1 MATVEELEERVKKI
15 ENILTLI
22 SREVIEQFDVK
33 IKLAESNL
41 TREIDTK
48 VEMAQKGIIEKSQIK
63 SLIREA
69 EEIKLMFKEI
79 REKFDRYE
87 LREEVQEIRSIIK
100 VLNLRILHI
109 EQYLKKSP
117 L

>member
-1 MATVEELEERVKKI
+1 MATVEDLEERVKKI

-79 REKFDRYE
+79 REKFDGYE

-100 VLNLRILHI
+100 VLNLRVLHI

>member
-15 ENILTLI
+15 ENILALI

-33 IKLAESNL
+33 IKLAEVYF

-48 VEMAQKGIIEKSQIK
+48 IEMAQKGIIEKSQIK

-69 EEIKLMFKEI
+69 EEIKTN
-79 REKFDRYE
+79 
-87 LREEVQEIRSIIK
+87 V
-100 VLNLRILHI
+100 
-109 EQYLKKSP
+109 
-117 L
+117 

>member
-79 REKFDRYE
+79 REKFDGYE

-109 EQYLKKSP
+109 EQYLKK
-117 L
+117 

>member
-79 REKFDRYE
+79 REKFDGYE

-100 VLNLRILHI
+100 VLNLRVLHI
-109 EQYLKKSP
+109 EQYLKK
-117 L
+117 